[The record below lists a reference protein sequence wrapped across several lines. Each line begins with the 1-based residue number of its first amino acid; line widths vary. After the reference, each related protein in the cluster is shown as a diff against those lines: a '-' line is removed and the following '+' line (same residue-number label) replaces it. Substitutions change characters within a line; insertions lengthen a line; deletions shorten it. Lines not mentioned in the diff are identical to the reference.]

1 MVIVESVIHGAVSIV
16 SAIATG
22 NGATLGIDTFVKT
35 RMSVEDGYGI
45 SITSDNKTISSRLI
59 NKVIENI
66 ISKKQLE
73 KTKIGLE
80 FKSNIPTGY
89 GLKSSSAISTAV
101 AMVCAKAF
109 KKKLTD
115 KEILKIGVES
125 SIQTKVSITGAYD
138 DSCACY
144 YGGFNLTNNYKRNLI
159 FRRPAPTNLQAIIFL
174 PKSRKRGNLKKLTNF
189 KPAFEKAWKLAK
201 NGDYWNASILN
212 GLATSSILNS
222 DPKLIL
228 KLIQKGALSATI
240 SGNGPSIVA
249 ITKKGHNSHIKKEFS
264 SLDGNIIISNINNKK
279 AEVYEVQN

>member
-1 MVIVESVIHGAVSIV
+1 MVTVEAIVHGAVSIV

-35 RMSVEDGYGI
+35 RLKVKDGRGI
-45 SITSDNKTISSRLI
+45 HITSDNRTISSRLI

-66 ISKKQLE
+66 IPKKQLE
-73 KTKIGLE
+73 KVRLE
-80 FKSNIPTGY
+80 LDFQSNIPTGY

-101 AMVCAKAF
+101 SLVCSKAF

-115 KEILKIGVES
+115 NEILKIGIES
-125 SIQTKVSITGAYD
+125 SIQTNVSITGAYD
-138 DSCACY
+138 DACACY
-144 YGGFNLTNNYKRNLI
+144 YGGFNVTNNYKRDLV
-159 FRRPAPTNLQAIIFL
+159 FRNIAPNNLQAIIFL
-174 PKSRKRGNLKKLTNF
+174 PKSRKRGNLKKLASF